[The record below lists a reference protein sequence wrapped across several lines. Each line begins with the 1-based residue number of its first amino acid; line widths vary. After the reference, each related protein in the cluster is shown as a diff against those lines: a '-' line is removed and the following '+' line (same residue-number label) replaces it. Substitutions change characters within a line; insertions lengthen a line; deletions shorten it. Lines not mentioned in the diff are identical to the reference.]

1 MAKITQHIPTFCIGI
16 SKIVE
21 YKDINDLLNI
31 DFVKAFKQP
40 NKFPFWRYSIS
51 KSFGQILL
59 MAEYKD
65 DKRYKYYLVG
75 YLSECIGIGELSIFT
90 GNREG

>member
-40 NKFPFWRYSIS
+40 NKFPFW
-51 KSFGQILL
+51 
-59 MAEYKD
+59 AW
-65 DKRYKYYLVG
+65 G
-75 YLSECIGIGELSIFT
+75 YCCCHWSRWHGC
-90 GNREG
+90 